1 MVKMS
6 IYPKSWLGWIRLAF
20 LLTLFLVPLTWAYLR
35 FVYMPGFSYRG
46 ALPPLDEEILQLK
59 QRLETH
65 VQYLSKEIGPRNLA
79 HAGSLE
85 KTLSYMSQ
93 VFHEVGYA
101 TSEQVFDVGQN
112 TAKNLEV
119 EIQGSKQPK
128 EIIVVGAHYD
138 TQTNAPGA
146 DDNGSGVAGLLEIA
160 RLLRDKTFART
171 VRYVAF
177 VNEEPPYFH
186 SQTMGSLVYAKRCR
200 EREENILGMVA
211 LEMIGCYSNQK
222 GSQQYPRP
230 FNLVFPSRGNFIG
243 FIGNASSASFLRQCI
258 GFFRESGSFPSE
270 GAVCPDRIPDAG
282 FSDHWSFWQQGYPA
296 IMVTDTAYYRN
307 TYYHTPEDTADKLD
321 FESMARVVHGLAG
334 MVEGLAGMGGE

>member
-1 MVKMS
+1 MRVF
-6 IYPKSWLGWIRLAF
+6 PKSRLGWLRLAF
-20 LLTLFLVPLTWAYLR
+20 LLTLFLVPLTWVYCR

-46 ALPPLDEEILQLK
+46 TLPLADEETLRTK

-65 VQYLSKEIGPRNLA
+65 IRYLSEEIGPRNLS
-79 HAGSLE
+79 HPGSLE
-85 KTLSYMSQ
+85 KAFTYLGG
-93 VFHEVGYA
+93 VCHEIGYVTA
-101 TSEQVFDVGQN
+101 EQVFDVGQN
-112 TAKNLEV
+112 AARNLEV
-119 EIQGSKQPK
+119 EIQGSKQPD

-138 TQTNAPGA
+138 TQANAPGA
-146 DDNGSGVAGLLEIA
+146 DDNGSGVAGLLEVA
-160 RLLRDKTFART
+160 RLLRGKTFART
-171 VRYVAF
+171 LRYLAF

-186 SQTMGSLVYAKRCR
+186 SQTMGSLVYAKRSR

-258 GFFRESGSFPSE
+258 GFFRESASFPSE

-282 FSDHWSFWQQGYPA
+282 FSDHWSFWQQGYPG
-296 IMVTDTAYYRN
+296 IMVTDTAYFRN

-334 MVEGLAGMGGE
+334 MVEGLAGAGGE